1 MSDTLDHT
9 TIDDAPARRL
19 VRTDDGRWL
28 GGVASGLGRYFDVN
42 PLVYRIAF
50 AALALAGGTG
60 LLLYL
65 AAYLVIPGEGDE
77 ESIAVEAL
85 RNHRER
91 PWFLVGLG
99 LLAFGALFV
108 ISEARFWPDTGNVWF
123 AATLVGAALVWWHV
137 SQRGDRPRAA
147 VHSEAVEA
155 NVVEA
160 EVPAAPD
167 EQTTKIQPPPRQPKP
182 PKRPSLFAPVLGA
195 LLAAAGLFGLLAV
208 LDIYD
213 IDVAAAL
220 AGGVVIVGAAIAF
233 GAMTQ
238 RRVGGL
244 VFLGVLLLSGFALA
258 AITPVSVSA
267 GIGEKSEQPATVTA
281 LDPSYELGIGD
292 LDLDLSAVTLPAGT
306 TSVDASV
313 GIGRLVVTV
322 PADVALVVDAHAG
335 VGSIDVL
342 GARDDGVDADR
353 TLTLPGATADAPVLD
368 LEADI
373 GIGDIQVLRG

>member
-1 MSDTLDHT
+1 MSDMLDDT

-77 ESIAVEAL
+77 DSIAVEAL

-91 PWFLVGLG
+91 PWFFVGLG

-108 ISEARFWPDTGNVWF
+108 ISEARFWPETGNIWF

-137 SQRGDRPRAA
+137 SQRADRPRAA
-147 VHSEAVEA
+147 AQPETPA
-155 NVVEA
+155 
-160 EVPAAPD
+160 AAPD
-167 EQTTKIQPPPRQPKP
+167 EQTTKVAKQTQVAPPPRQPKP
-182 PKRPSLFAPVLGA
+182 PARPSLFAPVLGA

-244 VFLGVLLLSGFALA
+244 VFLGLLLLSAFAVA

-267 GIGEKSEQPATVTA
+267 GVGEKSERPTTVTA
-281 LDPSYELGIGD
+281 LDASYEHGVGE

-313 GIGRLVVTV
+313 GIGKLIVTV
-322 PADVALVVDAHAG
+322 PADIAVVIDAHAG
-335 VGSIDVL
+335 IGSIDLL
-342 GARDDGVDADR
+342 GAQDDGVDADR

-373 GIGDIQVLRG
+373 AIGDIEVRRG